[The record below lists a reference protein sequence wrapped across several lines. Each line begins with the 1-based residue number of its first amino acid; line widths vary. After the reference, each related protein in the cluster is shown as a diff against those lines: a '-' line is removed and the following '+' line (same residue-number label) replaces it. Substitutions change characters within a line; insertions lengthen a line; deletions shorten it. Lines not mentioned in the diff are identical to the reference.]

1 MEVICINCKQLAKI
15 SCYCNILL
23 RFCYECYIFHK
34 DTQVNHDC
42 INLDKT
48 IQKIHSDAK
57 KEFESFSFSTN
68 FTEI

>member
-1 MEVICINCKQLAKI
+1 MEVIFINCKQLAKI

-42 INLDKT
+42 INLDKQSRKF
-48 IQKIHSDAK
+48 IQMQ